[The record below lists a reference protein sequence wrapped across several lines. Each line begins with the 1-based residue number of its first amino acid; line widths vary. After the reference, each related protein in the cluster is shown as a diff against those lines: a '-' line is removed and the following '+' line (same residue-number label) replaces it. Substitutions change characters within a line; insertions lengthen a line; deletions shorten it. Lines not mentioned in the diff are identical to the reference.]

1 MGSFSKEEWGKLTKE
16 QRSQVH
22 KACQTWEAANDK
34 KPKAKGT
41 APNKRSIQ
49 ALTKIVTEQR
59 KLIAEMKKASTAGGL
74 STSMDDAPT
83 SNAGTTFGGHATTKK
98 TKIAD

>member
-1 MGSFSKEEWGKLTKE
+1 MGSFSNEEWAKLTKE
-16 QRSQVH
+16 QRSAVH
-22 KACQTWEAANDK
+22 KTRKTWEATKNDK

-49 ALTKIVTEQR
+49 ALTKLVTEQG
-59 KLIAEMKKASTAGGL
+59 KMIADMKKASTAGGL
-74 STSMDDAPT
+74 SNLTDDAPT
-83 SNAGTTFGGHATTKK
+83 SNAGTAFGGRATKK